1 MLQWLRAHNTFAED
15 QSRVLVPATTQ
26 GDFQQPV
33 TLAPGDQI
41 HTKSLQGYFI
51 YVHTCTHD

>member
-1 MLQWLRAHNTFAED
+1 MLQCFRAHTTFAED

-33 TLAPGDQI
+33 TLAPWDQI
-41 HTKSLQGYFI
+41 HT
-51 YVHTCTHD
+51 